1 MRLMMSLSLVVTL
14 TAASAGAAQSGKP
27 AAGSTAIRACDV
39 LTRDVVAKF
48 DTGNPKMRDLIPRE
62 EQAIGSHGSSCDDGG
77 IFVQINPFLNS
88 EGLRK
93 SPLKDWQPLAG
104 VGDTAYFHSNRNRY
118 AELIV
123 WSGKHHF
130 TIQLSVPDGGTAE
143 SVKPNTIGIAN
154 ALIARL
160 RSM

>member
-14 TAASAGAAQSGKP
+14 TAASPATAQSGKP